1 KLGMVCQMLASRGND
16 KETETLLRT
25 ILDKNPHK
33 EVQSEACLALAQTIG
48 QRATIARQINN
59 PEKLDL
65 AKLEAEGEKLYKQF
79 PEKYLAD
86 LPQQRVDALLMR
98 LGYNPD
104 KGAEVLVRTL
114 ADEKAKGVNRNIQG
128 KACLALAQMLKK
140 RAEGM
145 PDTDAKAIEKVQ
157 KES

>member
-1 KLGMVCQMLASRGND
+1 KDPVAVDALAWVLTNTFAFGPAAKDSPRAKAVALISRDHVESAKLGMVSQMLASRGND

-48 QRATIARQINN
+48 QRAMITRQINN

-79 PEKYLAD
+79 AEKYLAD

-114 ADEKAKGVNRNIQG
+114 A
-128 KACLALAQMLKK
+128 
-140 RAEGM
+140 
-145 PDTDAKAIEKVQ
+145 
-157 KES
+157 